1 MIAKFNYERPDY
13 NLIHY
18 GTLTPPAYNISN
30 IPLDIPLFVS
40 YGGNDALSDVK
51 DVQDLLDSFKFHDVD
66 KLSIQFIKNYAHA
79 DFIMGINAKDIVY
92 NQVLSFF
99 KRQQP

>member
-1 MIAKFNYERPDY
+1 MIAKFNYERPDH

-66 KLSIQFIKNYAHA
+66 KLSIQFIKDYAHA